1 MTRLK
6 RSDPSGPG
14 YHRRMTD
21 AGPVYEDEAGNRIVD
36 ERELE
41 RIRSLVLPPAW
52 QDVWISPDARGHI
65 QAVGTDQAGRRQYRY
80 HDSWRLHQDR
90 LKFER
95 AAQLAETLPA
105 ARRKVTMDLREDGFG
120 RDRILAAAFR
130 IIDLGSVR
138 IGSEEYLHAN
148 GSRGLTTLLCRHA
161 RIDGD
166 EITLTFPAKSAQ
178 KWTSTISDEDLAE
191 LLRQVQ
197 ALRGPRSRLLSWK
210 DGTWHT
216 IRPASLNEY
225 IRRQTRGEFT
235 AKDFR
240 TLKGTIVAAEALAGL
255 GLAGSD
261 AQRKK
266 RISAAVNEAAAAL
279 GNTPTMARNS
289 YIDPRIFD
297 RYRNGEVIDTSRVPE
312 AALLDL
318 LDPDTERE

>member
-1 MTRLK
+1 MTRLR

-14 YHRRMTD
+14 YHRR
-21 AGPVYEDEAGNRIVD
+21 ASKKGPVYEDEAGNPIVD

-41 RIRSLVLPPAW
+41 RIRSLVIPPAW
-52 QDVWISPDARGHI
+52 EDVWISPDARGHI

-90 LKFER
+90 VKFER
-95 AAQLAETLPA
+95 AAQLAETLPS
-105 ARRKVTMDLREDGFG
+105 ARRKVTMDLRAEGFG
-120 RDRILAAAFR
+120 RDRVLAAAFR

-178 KWTSTISDEDLAE
+178 KWTSTIVDADLAE
-191 LLRQVQ
+191 LLTQIQ
-197 ALRGPRSRLLSWK
+197 ALRGQRSRLLSWK

-216 IRPASLNEY
+216 LRPASLNEY
-225 IRRQTRGEFT
+225 IRRQTGGEFT

-240 TLKGTIVAAEALAGL
+240 TLHGTIVAAEALAEL
-255 GLAGSD
+255 GISD
-261 AQRKK
+261 TESRRKK
-266 RISAAVNEAAAAL
+266 RVTAAVNEAAAAL
-279 GNTPTMARNS
+279 GNTPAIARNS
-289 YIDPRIFD
+289 YIDPRVFD
-297 RYRNGEVIDTSRVPE
+297 RYRQGEVIDTAGGRVPE
-312 AALLDL
+312 PALLEL
-318 LDPDTERE
+318 LAS

>member
-1 MTRLK
+1 VTRLR

-14 YHRRMTD
+14 YHRR
-21 AGPVYEDEAGNRIVD
+21 ASNKGPVYEDEAGNPIVD

-41 RIRSLVLPPAW
+41 RIRSLVIPSAW
-52 QDVWISPDARGHI
+52 EDVWISPDARGHI

-90 LKFER
+90 VKFER
-95 AAQLAETLPA
+95 AAQLAETLPS
-105 ARRKVTMDLREDGFG
+105 ARRKVTMDLRAEGFG
-120 RDRILAAAFR
+120 RDRVLAAAFR

-178 KWTSTISDEDLAE
+178 KWTSTIVDADLAE
-191 LLRQVQ
+191 LLTQIQ
-197 ALRGPRSRLLSWK
+197 ALRGQRSRLLSWK

-216 IRPASLNEY
+216 LRPASLNEY
-225 IRRQTRGEFT
+225 IRRQTGGEFT

-240 TLKGTIVAAEALAGL
+240 TLHGTIVAAEALAEL
-255 GLAGSD
+255 GISD
-261 AQRKK
+261 TESRRKK
-266 RISAAVNEAAAAL
+266 RVTAAVNEAAAAL
-279 GNTPTMARNS
+279 GNTPAIARNS
-289 YIDPRIFD
+289 YIDPRVFD
-297 RYRNGEVIDTSRVPE
+297 RYRQGEVIDTAGGRVPE
-312 AALLDL
+312 PALLEL
-318 LDPDTERE
+318 LSS

>member
-1 MTRLK
+1 MTRLR
-6 RSDPSGPG
+6 RSDPTGPG
-14 YHRRMTD
+14 YARRD
-21 AGPVYEDEAGNRIVD
+21 SAAGPVYEDEAGNRILD
-36 ERELE
+36 DRELE
-41 RIRSLVLPPAW
+41 RIRSLVIPPAW
-52 QDVWISPDARGHI
+52 RDVWISPDARGHI
-65 QAVGTDQAGRRQYRY
+65 QAVGTDAAGRRQYRY

-90 LKFER
+90 VKFER

-105 ARRKVTMDLREDGFG
+105 ARRKVTMDLREEGFG

-178 KWTSTISDEDLAE
+178 RWTSTIADADLAE
-191 LLRQVQ
+191 LLAEVQ

-225 IRRQTRGEFT
+225 VRRQTRGEFT

-240 TLKGTIVAAEALAGL
+240 TLHGTIVAAEALAGL
-255 GLAGSD
+255 GVGGSD

-266 RISAAVNEAAAAL
+266 RVSAAVDEAAQAL
-279 GNTPTMARNS
+279 GNTPTIARNS
-289 YIDPRIFD
+289 YIDPRVFD
-297 RYRNGEVIDTSRVPE
+297 RYRNGEVIDSAGGRAPE
-312 AALLDL
+312 QALLEL
-318 LDPDTERE
+318 LSN

>member
-1 MTRLK
+1 MTRLR

-14 YHRRMTD
+14 YHRR
-21 AGPVYEDEAGNRIVD
+21 ASNKGPVYEDVAGNPIVD

-41 RIRSLVLPPAW
+41 RIRSLVIPPAW
-52 QDVWISPDARGHI
+52 EDVWISPDARGHI

-90 LKFER
+90 VKFER
-95 AAQLAETLPA
+95 AAQLAETLPS
-105 ARRKVTMDLREDGFG
+105 ARRKVTMDLRAEGFG
-120 RDRILAAAFR
+120 RDRVLAAAFR

-178 KWTSTISDEDLAE
+178 KWTSTIVDADLAE
-191 LLRQVQ
+191 LLTQIQ
-197 ALRGPRSRLLSWK
+197 ALRGQRSRLLSWK

-216 IRPASLNEY
+216 LRPASLNEY
-225 IRRQTRGEFT
+225 IRRQTGGEFT

-240 TLKGTIVAAEALAGL
+240 TLHGTIVAAEALAEL
-255 GLAGSD
+255 GISD
-261 AQRKK
+261 TESRRKK
-266 RISAAVNEAAAAL
+266 RVTAAVNEAAAAL
-279 GNTPTMARNS
+279 GNTPAIARNS
-289 YIDPRIFD
+289 YIDPRVFD
-297 RYRNGEVIDTSRVPE
+297 RYRQGEVIDTAGGRVPE
-312 AALLDL
+312 PALLEL
-318 LDPDTERE
+318 LSS

>member
-1 MTRLK
+1 MTRLR

-14 YHRRMTD
+14 YARRD
-21 AGPVYEDEAGNRIVD
+21 SAKGPVYEDEAGNRIVD

-41 RIRSLVLPPAW
+41 RIRSLVIPPAW
-52 QDVWISPDARGHI
+52 KDVWISPDDRGHI
-65 QAVGTDQAGRRQYRY
+65 QAVGTDAAGRRQYRY
-80 HDSWRLHQDR
+80 HDSWLLHQDR
-90 LKFER
+90 IKFER

-105 ARRKVTMDLREDGFG
+105 ARRAVTMDLREEGFG

-166 EITLTFPAKSAQ
+166 DITLTFPAKSAQ
-178 KWTSTISDEDLAE
+178 KWTSTLTDPDLAA
-191 LLRQVQ
+191 LLAEIQ
-197 ALRGPRSRLLSWK
+197 ALRGPRARLLSWK

-225 IRRQTRGEFT
+225 IRRQTRGDFT

-240 TLKGTIVAAEALAGL
+240 TLHGTIVAAQALAAL
-255 GLAGSD
+255 GVGGSA

-266 RISAAVNEAAAAL
+266 RVSAAVNEAAAAL
-279 GNTPTMARNS
+279 GNTPTIARNS

-297 RYRNGEVIDTSRVPE
+297 RYRNGEVIDVRGGRVPE
-312 AALLDL
+312 PALLEL
-318 LDPDTERE
+318 LAS

>member
-1 MTRLK
+1 MTRLR

-14 YHRRMTD
+14 YHRR
-21 AGPVYEDEAGNRIVD
+21 ASAKGPVYEDEAGNPVVD

-52 QDVWISPDARGHI
+52 EDVWISPDARGHI

-95 AAQLAETLPA
+95 AAQLAETLPT
-105 ARRKVTMDLREDGFG
+105 ARRKVTLDLRAEGFP
-120 RDRILAAAFR
+120 RDRVLAAAFR

-178 KWTSTISDEDLAE
+178 KWTSTIVDADLAE
-191 LLRQVQ
+191 LLVQVQ

-210 DGTWHT
+210 EGTWHT
-216 IRPASLNEY
+216 LRPASLNEY
-225 IRRQTRGEFT
+225 IRRQTGGEFT

-240 TLKGTIVAAEALAGL
+240 TLHGTIVAAEALAAL
-255 GLAGSD
+255 GTSTTESR
-261 AQRKK
+261 RKK
-266 RISAAVNEAAAAL
+266 RLAAAVNEAAAAL
-279 GNTPTMARNS
+279 GNTPAIARNS
-289 YIDPRIFD
+289 YIDPRVFD
-297 RYRNGEVIDTSRVPE
+297 RYRQGEVIDTAGGRVPE
-312 AALLDL
+312 PALLEL
-318 LDPDTERE
+318 LAP

>member
-1 MTRLK
+1 VTRLR

-14 YHRRMTD
+14 YHRRASTK
-21 AGPVYEDEAGNRIVD
+21 GPVYEDEAGNPIVD

-41 RIRSLVLPPAW
+41 RIRSLVIPPAW
-52 QDVWISPDARGHI
+52 EDVWISPDARGHI

-90 LKFER
+90 VKFER
-95 AAQLAETLPA
+95 AAQLAETLPS
-105 ARRKVTMDLREDGFG
+105 ARRKVTMDLRAEGFG
-120 RDRILAAAFR
+120 RDRVLAAAFR

-178 KWTSTISDEDLAE
+178 KWTSTIVDSDLAE
-191 LLRQVQ
+191 LLTQIQ
-197 ALRGPRSRLLSWK
+197 ALRGQRSRLLSWK

-216 IRPASLNEY
+216 LRPASLNEY
-225 IRRQTRGEFT
+225 IRRQTGGEFT

-240 TLKGTIVAAEALAGL
+240 TLHGTIVAAEALAEL
-255 GLAGSD
+255 GISD
-261 AQRKK
+261 TESRRKK
-266 RISAAVNEAAAAL
+266 RVTAAVNEAAAAL
-279 GNTPTMARNS
+279 GNTPAIARNS
-289 YIDPRIFD
+289 YIDPRVFD
-297 RYRNGEVIDTSRVPE
+297 RYRQGEVIDTAGGRVPE
-312 AALLDL
+312 PALLEL
-318 LDPDTERE
+318 LAS

>member
-1 MTRLK
+1 MTRLR

-14 YHRRMTD
+14 YHRRPS
-21 AGPVYEDEAGNRIVD
+21 AKGPVYEDEAGNPVVD

-41 RIRSLVLPPAW
+41 RIRSLVIPPAW
-52 QDVWISPDARGHI
+52 EDVWISPDARGHI

-80 HDSWRLHQDR
+80 HDAWRLHQDR
-90 LKFER
+90 IKFER

-105 ARRKVTMDLREDGFG
+105 ARRKVTIDLRAEGFT
-120 RDRILAAAFR
+120 RDRVLAAAFR

-178 KWTSTISDEDLAE
+178 KWTSTLVDADLAE
-191 LLRQVQ
+191 LLTQIQ
-197 ALRGPRSRLLSWK
+197 ALRGQRSRLLSWK

-225 IRRQTRGEFT
+225 IRRQTGGEFT

-240 TLKGTIVAAEALAGL
+240 TLHGTIVAAEALAAFGT
-255 GLAGSD
+255 STTESR
-261 AQRKK
+261 RKK
-266 RISAAVNEAAAAL
+266 RVTAAVNEAAAAL
-279 GNTPTMARNS
+279 GNTPAIARNS
-289 YIDPRIFD
+289 YIDPRVFD
-297 RYRNGEVIDTSRVPE
+297 RYRQGEVIDTSGGRVPE
-312 AALLDL
+312 PALLEL
-318 LDPDTERE
+318 LAG

>member
-1 MTRLK
+1 MTRLR

-14 YHRRMTD
+14 YHRRTGSK
-21 AGPVYEDEAGNRIVD
+21 GPVYEDEAGNAIVD

-41 RIRSLVLPPAW
+41 RIRSLVIPPAW
-52 QDVWISPDARGHI
+52 EDVWISPDARGHI

-90 LKFER
+90 VKFER
-95 AAQLAETLPA
+95 AAQLAETLPS
-105 ARRKVTMDLREDGFG
+105 ARRKVTMDLRQEGFA

-178 KWTSTISDEDLAE
+178 KWTSSIVDADLAE
-191 LLRQVQ
+191 LLTQVQ
-197 ALRGPRSRLLSWK
+197 ALRGQRSRLLSWK

-240 TLKGTIVAAEALAGL
+240 TLHGTIVAAEALAAL
-255 GLAGSD
+255 GTSD
-261 AQRKK
+261 VESRRKK
-266 RISAAVNEAAAAL
+266 RVAAAVNEAAAAL
-279 GNTPTMARNS
+279 GNTPTIARNS
-289 YIDPRIFD
+289 YIDPRVFD
-297 RYRNGEVIDTSRVPE
+297 RYRQGEVIDTSGGRAAEP
-312 AALLDL
+312 ALLEL
-318 LDPDTERE
+318 LAD

>member
-1 MTRLK
+1 MTRLR

-14 YHRRMTD
+14 YHRRASTK
-21 AGPVYEDEAGNRIVD
+21 GPVYEDEAGNPVVD

-41 RIRSLVLPPAW
+41 RIRSLVIPPAW
-52 QDVWISPDARGHI
+52 EDVWISPDARGHI

-90 LKFER
+90 VKFER

-105 ARRKVTMDLREDGFG
+105 ARRKVTMDLRQEGFG
-120 RDRILAAAFR
+120 RDRVLAAAFR

-178 KWTSTISDEDLAE
+178 KWTSTIVDADLAE
-191 LLRQVQ
+191 LLTQIQ
-197 ALRGPRSRLLSWK
+197 ALRGQRSRLLSWK

-216 IRPASLNEY
+216 LRPASLNEY
-225 IRRQTRGEFT
+225 IRRQTGGEFT

-240 TLKGTIVAAEALAGL
+240 TLHGTIVAAEALAEL
-255 GLAGSD
+255 GTSD
-261 AQRKK
+261 TESSRKK
-266 RISAAVNEAAAAL
+266 RVTAAVNEAAAAL
-279 GNTPTMARNS
+279 GNTPAIARNS
-289 YIDPRIFD
+289 YIDPRVFD
-297 RYRNGEVIDTSRVPE
+297 RYRQGEVIDTAGGRVPE
-312 AALLDL
+312 PALLEL
-318 LDPDTERE
+318 LAG

>member
-1 MTRLK
+1 MR

-14 YHRRMTD
+14 YHRR
-21 AGPVYEDEAGNRIVD
+21 ASNKGPVYEDVAGNPIVD

-41 RIRSLVLPPAW
+41 RIRSLVIPPAW
-52 QDVWISPDARGHI
+52 EDVWISPDARGHI

-90 LKFER
+90 VKFER
-95 AAQLAETLPA
+95 AAQLAETLPS
-105 ARRKVTMDLREDGFG
+105 ARRKVTMDLRAEGFG
-120 RDRILAAAFR
+120 RDRVLAAAFR

-178 KWTSTISDEDLAE
+178 KWTSTIVDADLAE
-191 LLRQVQ
+191 LLTQIQ
-197 ALRGPRSRLLSWK
+197 ALRGQRSRLLSWK

-216 IRPASLNEY
+216 LRPASLNEY
-225 IRRQTRGEFT
+225 IRRQTGGEFT

-240 TLKGTIVAAEALAGL
+240 TLHGTIVAAEALAEL
-255 GLAGSD
+255 GISD
-261 AQRKK
+261 TESRRKK
-266 RISAAVNEAAAAL
+266 RVTAAVNEAAAAL
-279 GNTPTMARNS
+279 GNTPAIARNS
-289 YIDPRIFD
+289 YIDPRVFD
-297 RYRNGEVIDTSRVPE
+297 RYRQGEVIDTAGGRVPE
-312 AALLDL
+312 PALLEL
-318 LDPDTERE
+318 LSS

>member
-1 MTRLK
+1 MTRLR

-14 YHRRMTD
+14 YHRRASTK
-21 AGPVYEDEAGNRIVD
+21 GPVYEDEAGNPVVD

-41 RIRSLVLPPAW
+41 RIRSLVIPPAW
-52 QDVWISPDARGHI
+52 EDVWISPDARGHI

-90 LKFER
+90 VKFER

-105 ARRKVTMDLREDGFG
+105 ARRKVTMDLRQEGFG
-120 RDRILAAAFR
+120 RDRVLAAAFR

-178 KWTSTISDEDLAE
+178 KWTSTIVDADLAE
-191 LLRQVQ
+191 LLTQIQ
-197 ALRGPRSRLLSWK
+197 ALRGQRSRLLSWK

-216 IRPASLNEY
+216 LRPASLNEY
-225 IRRQTRGEFT
+225 IRRQTGGEFT

-240 TLKGTIVAAEALAGL
+240 TLHGTIVAAEALAEL
-255 GLAGSD
+255 GTSD
-261 AQRKK
+261 TESRRKK
-266 RISAAVNEAAAAL
+266 RVTAAVNEAAAAL
-279 GNTPTMARNS
+279 GNTPAIARNS
-289 YIDPRIFD
+289 YIDPRVFD
-297 RYRNGEVIDTSRVPE
+297 RYRQGEVIDTAGGRVPE
-312 AALLDL
+312 PALLEL
-318 LDPDTERE
+318 LAG